1 MKRSELER
9 LLRDNGCYPL
19 NKGTRHDKWYSPIS
33 GLVVL
38 LPRHQAKEM
47 AIGTVREILKT
58 AGLL

>member
-19 NKGTRHDKWYSPIS
+19 HKGTRHDKWYSPIS

-38 LPRHQAKEM
+38 LPRHQA
-47 AIGTVREILKT
+47 ILKK
-58 AGLL
+58 AGVL

>member
-19 NKGTRHDKWYSPIS
+19 HKGTRHDKWYSPIS

-38 LPRHQAKEM
+38 LPRHQAK
-47 AIGTVREILKT
+47 TILKK
-58 AGLL
+58 AGVL